1 MFKVCMWAVVVLL
14 ASVVPI
20 ISAIAAEPQLICFGN
35 EPSWSLQFSE
45 GGQAQLMLPDQ
56 KPTEYRGRE
65 TRLESLKEQAW
76 RGKPATGKRGVAV
89 AFLRESACSDGMSD
103 TKHPVTARVSLPDGR
118 LLAGCCR
125 VPVSSNTTAPA
136 SVSIEGPTW
145 QLTSL
150 GDQSPGLDGTE
161 TRPVTA
167 HFEGGR
173 ISGFSGC
180 NQYMGGY
187 TLNRG
192 SVVIGSLAG
201 TLMACSEPQMALEKA
216 VMGALTG
223 TLRYA
228 INGDRLTLTPASGV
242 PLAFQSE
249 PPPSLQGVNWN
260 VTAFNN
266 GRQAVVSPLLGTT
279 LSMTFDK
286 GMVQGSSGCNTYR
299 AAYTSE
305 GNRLSI
311 GPAVSTR
318 KACPAEGVMQQERE
332 FLAALESAKLWAING
347 GMLDVHR
354 ADGERVLNAIE
365 TRPPGKR
372 AGE

>member
-1 MFKVCMWAVVVLL
+1 MFKVCMRAVVLL
-14 ASVVPI
+14 ASVFPVI
-20 ISAIAAEPQLICFGN
+20 YVFAAEPQLLCFGN

-45 GGQAQLMLPDQ
+45 GGRARLMLPDQ
-56 KPTEYRGRE
+56 KPVEYRGRE
-65 TRLESLKEQAW
+65 TRLEPMKEQAW
-76 RGKPATGKRGVAV
+76 RGKPASGKGGVVV

-103 TKHPVTARVSLPDGR
+103 TNHPVTARVSLPDGR

-125 VPVSSNTTAPA
+125 IPVAANATAPA
-136 SVSIEGPTW
+136 SAGIEGPTW
-145 QLTSL
+145 RLTAPN
-150 GDQSPGLDGTE
+150 DQSIGLGGTE
-161 TRPVTA
+161 MRPVTA
-167 HFEGGR
+167 RFENGR

-180 NQYMGGY
+180 NQFMGGY
-187 TLNRG
+187 TLNRD

-216 VMGALTG
+216 VMGTLTG

-228 INGDRLTLTPASGV
+228 ITGDRLTLTPASGV

-249 PPPSLQGVNWN
+249 PPASLQGVNWN

-279 LSMTFDK
+279 LSMAFDK

-311 GPAVSTR
+311 GPAVTTR
-318 KACPAEGVMQQERE
+318 KACPAEDVMQQERK
-332 FLAALESAKLWAING
+332 FLAALESAKLWTING

-365 TRPPGKR
+365 TRPPGKL